1 MPEESTPETFPA
13 ALSDR
18 NSLYKKR
25 DSSSFMNSEYLSLS
39 LPRAQPSILCL
50 VSPSFSRT
58 DAGQAVAEHRSRI
71 KGIFPCLFPE
81 ASVSLF
87 MAGTR
92 GLCNCEQVDRVK
104 HKCSL
109 QKNMVRGQNIIRRVG
124 HVCLAP
130 VLQT

>member
-1 MPEESTPETFPA
+1 
-13 ALSDR
+13 
-18 NSLYKKR
+18 
-25 DSSSFMNSEYLSLS
+25 MNSEYLSLS

-58 DAGQAVAEHRSRI
+58 DDVAGQAVAEHRSRI

-81 ASVSLF
+81 ASVPLF

-109 QKNMVRGQNIIRRVG
+109 QKKHGERTKHYSQSWPCLFGSGASNMIGKKYFLYV
-124 HVCLAP
+124 
-130 VLQT
+130 

>member
-1 MPEESTPETFPA
+1 
-13 ALSDR
+13 
-18 NSLYKKR
+18 
-25 DSSSFMNSEYLSLS
+25 MNSEYLSLS

-58 DAGQAVAEHRSRI
+58 DDVAGQAVAEHRSRI

-81 ASVSLF
+81 ASVPLF